1 MYILGV
7 LFIILLSFTIIATCD
22 TSDHE
27 KRVGIETDDKGAGT
41 KIGEPK
47 HLKRTNVTIEI
58 SDKTSINDFLHSGY
72 YEKFYM
78 EDEKQNYGKKILL
91 TTVVAYGLKAIF
103 LDILDGLQ
111 LFGFSFPTRLAIK
124 LSYFNIYVSYFKIYM
139 ADIYDSLRLSYHV
152 TKKSNDIKRDIE
164 NTKKQLARQYRRKT
178 TKYITFGLTSL
189 IGMKLIFSH
198 VSRSKISQSIEYPE
212 PITKIYIGERIKQKF
227 KFLTDTT
234 TTDPNEKV
242 IERDVKKNIRNYIK
256 DTYYFYYHNTKRIK
270 SALDKFFRKLFNR
283 KNP

>member
-7 LFIILLSFTIIATCD
+7 LFIISSAFTIIATCD
-22 TSDHE
+22 TSNHE
-27 KRVGIETDDKGAGT
+27 KKVGRETDDKGSGT
-41 KIGEPK
+41 KIGAPK
-47 HLKRTNVTIEI
+47 HVERNLTFEI
-58 SDKTSINDFLHSGY
+58 PSTNDFLYSGY
-72 YEKFYM
+72 YKNFYS
-78 EDEKQNYGKKILL
+78 EDEKQNYGKKILF
-91 TTVVAYGLKAIF
+91 TTVVAYGLKAIL

-111 LFGFSFPTRLAIK
+111 FFGFTFPTRLAIK
-124 LSYFNIYVSYFKIYM
+124 LRYFNMYISYFKIYVT
-139 ADIYDSLRLSYHV
+139 DIYDSLRLSYHV

-178 TKYITFGLTSL
+178 TKYITFGLTSF

-212 PITKIYIGERIKQKF
+212 PITKIYIGERIKQKY

-242 IERDVKKNIRNYIK
+242 IEKDVKKNIRNHIK
-256 DTYYFYYHNTKRIK
+256 DAYYFYYHNTKRMK
-270 SALDKFFRKLFNR
+270 NALDNFFRKLFNR